1 MTFPCFSFLSGDFG
15 YPLLA
20 YSLQWPHHVSLAYL
34 RRLLFSSAQEDH
46 QVLVR
51 GLKLIKI
58 IVLYMSLDVFI
69 VKCGNVIKGIHILIW
84 AVPLE

>member
-1 MTFPCFSFLSGDFG
+1 MTIWQKLLRNTAFVHVFSFPCFSFLSGDFG

-58 IVLYMSLDVFI
+58 IV
-69 VKCGNVIKGIHILIW
+69 
-84 AVPLE
+84 